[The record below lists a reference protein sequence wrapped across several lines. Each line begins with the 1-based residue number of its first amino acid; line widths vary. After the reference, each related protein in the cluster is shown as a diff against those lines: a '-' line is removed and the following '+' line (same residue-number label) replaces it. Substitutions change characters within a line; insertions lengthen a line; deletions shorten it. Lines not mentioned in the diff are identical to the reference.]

1 MSVFYFQGRNFVR
14 QEKCKS
20 YKERDGNLR
29 ITTSV
34 SNGSTTRTKT
44 KTIRLKQREFL
55 LSGCRS
61 NNKKARATATLNFL
75 QVQI

>member
-1 MSVFYFQGRNFVR
+1 MRTKTIRISTKAKTTSN
-14 QEKCKS
+14 
-20 YKERDGNLR
+20 GNLR

-34 SNGSTTRTKT
+34 SNGSTTRAKT

>member
-1 MSVFYFQGRNFVR
+1 MRTKTIRISTKAKTTSN
-14 QEKCKS
+14 
-20 YKERDGNLR
+20 GNLR

-34 SNGSTTRTKT
+34 SNGSTTRTKI

>member
-1 MSVFYFQGRNFVR
+1 MRTKTIRISTKAKTTSNGI
-14 QEKCKS
+14 
-20 YKERDGNLR
+20 LR

-44 KTIRLKQREFL
+44 KTIHLKQREFL

-75 QVQI
+75 QVQM